1 MVNPHKAWQA
11 KHYKSLLLAC
21 PFHFLGYLGWFY
33 WTSSVSP
40 KSARR
45 FETQDNDST
54 FLFKHPSKKGVS
66 KHHGNT
72 KIPLQTNG
80 SKTEAKFDMQSYLE
94 EQLRNSSHWPE
105 VQIPSWVFSYMYH
118 LEEGLETTDIMCHAR
133 VQVWHSGFSHQ
144 FLRFHSVHNQKN
156 EKKSEMTRRD
166 MSQKTP
172 SEWHFLKTPWK
183 NLWEKSLDIS
193 EPGCFI
199 ANWLGCGVACHNHG
213 THGTYLKV
221 PQSQILRWKVGNG
234 TTGGIA
240 TQKFEIKIYRW
251 NAFQKYQVICM
262 NYLFVHLDHIWIG
275 SNIGSKAIHKSRLPM
290 VGFENKLASLKSP
303 CLSWFLKSAPL
314 W

>member
-105 VQIPSWVFSYMYH
+105 VQIPSWVFFLHVSFGRGAWNH
-118 LEEGLETTDIMCHAR
+118 RHHVPCQGTGLA
-133 VQVWHSGFSHQ
+133 
-144 FLRFHSVHNQKN
+144 LRIFTPVFEVSFGPQP
-156 EKKSEMTRRD
+156 EKWKKIRKWQDVTFPENTVEKS
-166 MSQKTP
+166 
-172 SEWHFLKTPWK
+172 L
-183 NLWEKSLDIS
+183 EKSLDIS
-193 EPGCFI
+193 EPG
-199 ANWLGCGVACHNHG
+199 
-213 THGTYLKV
+213 
-221 PQSQILRWKVGNG
+221 
-234 TTGGIA
+234 
-240 TQKFEIKIYRW
+240 
-251 NAFQKYQVICM
+251 
-262 NYLFVHLDHIWIG
+262 
-275 SNIGSKAIHKSRLPM
+275 
-290 VGFENKLASLKSP
+290 
-303 CLSWFLKSAPL
+303 
-314 W
+314 